1 MNHRIL
7 IEFNYWFFMYNITNI
22 YEVVMLIVNSIE
34 SLFLETKKFNGSVGF
49 VPTMGALHEGHLT
62 LIRQARKENDFVV
75 VSIFVNPTQFLEG
88 EDLDAYPRKEE
99 ADAKIC
105 ELAGVDVIFMPT
117 AEMMYEQDELSI
129 TAPAIKGFILEGTKR
144 PGHFDGMLQVVM
156 KLLNLIA
163 YNKPSEF
170 RAYFGKKDAQQ
181 LALIEQMVRNYFINV
196 NIIPCEIV
204 RDSDGLALSSRNV
217 YLSKEER
224 VKALSLSRSLKKAT
238 EMVMKKECSVLEIKK
253 EMEQVLSSVD
263 IEYVALVNRQF
274 QAIEKVEIGNTII
287 LVAAGVGQTRLIDNL
302 WI

>member
-1 MNHRIL
+1 MI
-7 IEFNYWFFMYNITNI
+7 
-22 YEVVMLIVNSIE
+22 VVNSIE
-34 SLFLETKKFNGSVGF
+34 ALFEETKKLNGSVGF

-105 ELAGVDVIFMPT
+105 ELAGVDIIFMPN
-117 AEMMYEQDELSI
+117 AEMMYESDELSI
-129 TAPAIKGFILEGTKR
+129 MAPAIRGFILEGTKR

-163 YNKPSEF
+163 YNKPKVF

-196 NIIPCEIV
+196 EIIPCDIV
-204 RDSDGLALSSRNV
+204 RDADGLALSSRNI

-224 VKALSLSRSLKKAT
+224 QKALSLSRSLKKAT
-238 EMVMKKECSVLEIKK
+238 ELVMKEELNVQKIKA
-253 EMEQVLSSVD
+253 EMIEVLSEVD
-263 IEYVALVNRQF
+263 VEYVALVNRQF
-274 QAIEKVEIGNTII
+274 KAIKEVEIGNTII
-287 LVAAGVGQTRLIDNL
+287 LVAAGVGKTRLIDNL